1 MGVTHG
7 RKRCGGAQGLPLPGP
22 TGAFDAHEHRGHGAC
37 VCPLVHIRVTG
48 PHDRANVVLADR
60 PLVFGRDPHCDVVLE
75 DPGVSHR
82 HLVVQR
88 TPYGVEAS
96 DLGSA
101 NGVTLDGAPF
111 RRGLVTPGHVLRI
124 GATTITFDL
133 RDEVVSHVAP
143 TLVGARLGPP
153 PAVAPPAQPAYV
165 APGAR
170 GPSPSAPAYV
180 PPGPPG
186 HAPRRRKGSVVGV
199 LLVFVLVLGG
209 LALAGFVVWTRYVA
223 GGVAQVPSGAPSG
236 ASSVVAPVGSGA
248 AVGIEPLVF
257 DRNPFEA
264 E

>member
-1 MGVTHG
+1 M
-7 RKRCGGAQGLPLPGP
+7 
-22 TGAFDAHEHRGHGAC
+22 
-37 VCPLVHIRVTG
+37 HIRVTG

-88 TPYGVEAS
+88 TPYGVEVA

-124 GATTITFDL
+124 GATTLTFDL

-143 TLVGARLGPP
+143 TLVGARL
-153 PAVAPPAQPAYV
+153 APPAPAPPPYV
-165 APGAR
+165 APLPR

-186 HAPRRRKGSVVGV
+186 HAPRRRKGGVVGV
-199 LLVFVLVLGG
+199 LLVAGLVLSG
-209 LALAGFVVWTRYVA
+209 LAVAAFFVWTRF
-223 GGVAQVPSGAPSG
+223 GGDLLSSGPSG
-236 ASSVVAPVGSGA
+236 ASSGVPSSGVPSSSPVGSGPT
-248 AVGIEPLVF
+248 VGIEPLVF
-257 DRNPFEA
+257 DKNPFEA